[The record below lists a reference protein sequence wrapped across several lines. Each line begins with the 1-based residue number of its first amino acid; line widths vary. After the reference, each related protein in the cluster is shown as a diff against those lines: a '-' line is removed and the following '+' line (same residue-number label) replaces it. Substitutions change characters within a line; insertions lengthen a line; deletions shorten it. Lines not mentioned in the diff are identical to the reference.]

1 MSLYPYT
8 FSTHMTEKITAW
20 LEMLDARNGSDLHL
34 RAGSVPMIRIMGE
47 LVPCSEE
54 CVTNEE
60 LDAMLR
66 AITHKR
72 QYEVF
77 EKNHELDFRWEIP
90 SLGFYRVNFF
100 ETLCGLAA
108 AFRPIPRVIPSFEAL
123 GLNPGLKQ
131 LAMLKNGLVLI
142 TGPTGS
148 GKSTALSAIID
159 HANRNRNDHIIT
171 IEDPI
176 EFVYQNAKCMVSQ
189 REVGTHT
196 NSFAAAL
203 RVALR
208 EDPDIIVVGEMRDT
222 ETIELALRAA
232 ETGHL
237 VFATLHTNSASTTID
252 RIINVF
258 PAEQQQQV
266 RLTLSQCLRSVL
278 SVTLLKRADAKGRVQ
293 AMEIL
298 HATPAIRAL
307 VRDGRVY
314 QIPSV
319 LQTSRHLGMQ
329 TLDMHLEELFELG
342 LISRDTALQAAREPQ
357 LMLHKL

>member
-1 MSLYPYT
+1 
-8 FSTHMTEKITAW
+8 MTKKITAW

-47 LVPCSEE
+47 LVPCSEDL
-54 CVTNEE
+54 VTNEE
-60 LDAMLR
+60 LDVMLR

-108 AFRPIPRVIPSFEAL
+108 AFRPIPRVIPSFDEL
-123 GLNPGLKQ
+123 GLNPSLKQ
-131 LAMLKNGLVLI
+131 LALIKNGLVLI

-159 HANRNRNDHIIT
+159 HANRNRHDHIIT

-208 EDPDIIVVGEMRDT
+208 EDPDVIVVGEMRDL
-222 ETIELALRAA
+222 ETIELTLRAA

-237 VFATLHTNSASTTID
+237 VFATLHTSSAASTID

-258 PAEQQQQV
+258 PAEQQQQI
-266 RLTLSQCLRSVL
+266 RMTLSQALKSVL
-278 SVTLLKRADAKGRVQ
+278 SVTLLKRADNKGRVQ

-298 HATPAIRAL
+298 HATPPIRNL
-307 VRDGRVY
+307 IRDGRVY

-319 LQTSRHLGMQ
+319 LQTNRHMGMR
-329 TLDMHLEELFELG
+329 TLDMHLTELYEQG
-342 LISRDTALQAAREPQ
+342 VITRETALHAAHEPQ
-357 LMLHKL
+357 LLASKL